1 MDFKGRRVVAHNV
14 WPVATEFRAEA
25 EFKDKISSQDGLV
38 PFKTIA
44 LDTNSN
50 PAYQRCVGHFIDGLD
65 AMPNR
70 PDYLF
75 DHCVKVL
82 DLAQRHLAQGKGLR
96 GVMESLPA
104 ALLNKDS
111 NSWEEVAIQLGQ
123 AIPRVTVDFLAKRL
137 LQAYLGQGEKPQQL
151 RDRAETAM
159 GQALY
164 NAFCK
169 KYSTDSSG
177 NTLQDFGVNI
187 PKAGSFLRLY
197 LSGEPGTRKKKASAP
212 VLNLTTNAISA
223 QTRMQVILSLL
234 LFTAR
239 NERAHGAV
247 ISPFRTSKANL
258 ERYESYYYLM
268 LVAYIFALGTLALR
282 FPGKSVTWPAIV
294 AGCHDNLILQKA
306 FFALRGRVR
315 AK

>member
-14 WPVATEFRAEA
+14 WPEATEFRAEA
-25 EFKDKISSQDGLV
+25 EFKDKISSQDGLA

-104 ALLNKDS
+104 ALLAKDS
-111 NSWEEVAIQLGQ
+111 NSWEEIANQLGQ

-197 LSGEPGTRKKKASAP
+197 LSGEPGTRKKKASAS
-212 VLNLTTNAISA
+212 VLNLTKNAIPA

-282 FPGKSVTWPAIV
+282 FPEKSVDWSAIL
-294 AGCHDNLILQKA
+294 AGCQDNLILQKA
-306 FFALRGRVR
+306 FFALR
-315 AK
+315 

>member
-25 EFKDKISSQDGLV
+25 EFKNKIASQNGLA

-44 LDTNSN
+44 LATNSN
-50 PAYQRCVGHFIDGLD
+50 PAYQRCVGHLIDGLD

-75 DHCVKVL
+75 DHCVKVM

-96 GVMESLPA
+96 GVMENLPA
-104 ALLNKDS
+104 ALLAQDS
-111 NSWEEVAIQLGQ
+111 TSWEEIAKQLGQ

-137 LQAYLGQGEKPQQL
+137 LQAYLGQGEKPNQL
-151 RDRAETAM
+151 KDRAETAM

-187 PKAGSFLRLY
+187 PRAGSFLRLY
-197 LSGEPGTRKKKASAP
+197 LSGEPGTRKKKASAA
-212 VLNLTTNAISA
+212 VLNLTTNAIPA

-234 LFTAR
+234 LFTVR

-247 ISPFRTSKANL
+247 ISPFRTSKANQ

-268 LVAYIFALGTLALR
+268 LTAYVFALGTLVLR
-282 FPGKSVTWPAIV
+282 FPGKSVTSPDIL
-294 AGCHDNLILQKA
+294 AGCLDNLVLQQS
-306 FFALRGRVR
+306 FFALN
-315 AK
+315 

>member
-25 EFKDKISSQDGLV
+25 EFKNKIASHDGLA

-44 LDTNSN
+44 LATNSS
-50 PAYQRCVGHFIDGLD
+50 PAFQRCVGHLIDGLD
-65 AMPNR
+65 ALPHR
-70 PDYLF
+70 PDYPF
-75 DHCVKVL
+75 DHCVKVM
-82 DLAQRHLAQGKGLR
+82 DLAQRHLAQGHGLR
-96 GVMESLPA
+96 GVMENLPA
-104 ALLNKDS
+104 ALLAEDS
-111 NSWEEVAIQLGQ
+111 TSWEEIAKLLCQ

-137 LQAYLGQGEKPQQL
+137 LQAYLEQGEKPKQL
-151 RDRAETAM
+151 KDRAETAM
-159 GQALY
+159 GKALY

-197 LSGEPGTRKKKASAP
+197 LSGEPGTRKKKASAAI
-212 VLNLTTNAISA
+212 LNLTTNAISA
-223 QTRMQVILSLL
+223 QTRMKVILSLL
-234 LFTAR
+234 LFTVR

-247 ISPFRTSKANL
+247 ISPFRTSKANH

-268 LVAYIFALGTLALR
+268 LTAYVFALGTLVLR
-282 FPGKSVTWPAIV
+282 FPGKSVTSRAIL
-294 AGCHDNLILQKA
+294 AGCLDNLMLQQS
-306 FFALRGRVR
+306 FIAL
-315 AK
+315 K